1 MKTCVGDYGELLRER
16 EVFYVFCYK
25 LTNSSHEPSIFD
37 GNCLFNLSKVSWSI
51 GIGEWLAS
59 YDAPNFYFIL
69 LGEGVY
75 SVLRKGV
82 LFVGWSLEVE

>member
-16 EVFYVFCYK
+16 EVFYVFCYR

-37 GNCLFNLSKVSWSI
+37 GNCLFNLSKVSSSI

-59 YDAPNFYFIL
+59 YGAPICFIL
-69 LGEGVY
+69 FGVY

-82 LFVGWSLEVE
+82 LLVGWSLEVE